1 VGSAIARFGSPAI
14 AFSHPSA
21 LSLTDRRPNLFVRF
35 ISVRRYL
42 KKGYGADGSEGH
54 GPLEEMKRPDTDEC
68 AIAAPADTDLLRSYA
83 ATQSEESF
91 SELVRR
97 YANLVYSAAI
107 RQTTNHATAEDVTQ
121 AVFTVLARK
130 APELSRETVL
140 AGWLIRATR
149 YAALDAL
156 KLEARRL
163 RRERVAADLEEIMRE
178 TPETR
183 WEEVAP
189 LIDEALAAL
198 SMTERNAILLRYFQ
212 KQSWK
217 EVGQTLGLN
226 ENAARVR
233 VGRAL
238 EKLRSWFRKR
248 RVTTSAAGLSAA
260 LLTNAVQ
267 AAPAGLMVNTSM
279 ANAALVTLLLKRL
292 LWRKILPASVSLA
305 VIAAALLGG
314 WLLPTRGGTGRL
326 AVVPPVAA
334 PAQPVVPPEVR
345 AVLNEVDRALFF
357 NDPQAFV
364 GQINF
369 RTAEEER
376 FRPLLA
382 EYVRVSNEF
391 RAALAEVHTAG
402 RAPSRTY
409 RVILDDLFTGQPGP
423 GRVILTPTHAMD
435 NAFRSHCLHIV
446 KTNGTWK
453 WDFFAPFSAEMVPQR
468 MSAFASKIETMI
480 TLTSALREHTLT
492 NAYEALHQF
501 TLAVP

>member
-1 VGSAIARFGSPAI
+1 M
-14 AFSHPSA
+14 
-21 LSLTDRRPNLFVRF
+21 
-35 ISVRRYL
+35 RRYL
-42 KKGYGADGSEGH
+42 EKGYRAERSLR
-54 GPLEEMKRPDTDEC
+54 LEKMKRPDTDEC

-107 RQTTNHATAEDVTQ
+107 RQTANHAMAEDVTQ

-130 APELSRETVL
+130 AAGLTRETVL
-140 AGWLIRATR
+140 AGWLMRATR

-163 RRERVAADLEEIMRE
+163 RRETAAAELEETMRE
-178 TPETR
+178 TPEVR
-183 WEEVAP
+183 WEDVAP
-189 LIDEALAAL
+189 LLDEALAAL
-198 SMTERNAILLRYFQ
+198 PTKERNAILLRFFE
-212 KQSWK
+212 KKNWK
-217 EVGQTLGLN
+217 EIGQTLGLN

-233 VGRAL
+233 ATRAL

-248 RVTTSAAGLSAA
+248 RVSTSAAGLSTA
-260 LLTNAVQ
+260 LLANAVQ
-267 AAPAGLMVNTSM
+267 AAPAGLVVNAGL
-279 ANAALVTLLLKRL
+279 ANTALVNLLLKRW
-292 LWRKILPASVSLA
+292 LWPKVLPAIVSLA
-305 VIAAALLGG
+305 VFAAVILGW
-314 WLLPTRGGTGRL
+314 WLLPSRGQTGQR
-326 AVVPPVAA
+326 AIVVPPVAA
-334 PAQPVVPPEVR
+334 PVQPAVPREVR

-369 RTAEEER
+369 RNPEEER

-391 RAALAEVHTAG
+391 RAALAEVHPAG

-423 GRVILTPTHAMD
+423 GPVVLTPAHAMD
-435 NAFRSHCLHIV
+435 NAFKTHCLHIV

-453 WDFFAPFSAEMVPQR
+453 WDYFAPFPAEMLPKR
-468 MSAFASKIETMI
+468 SSAIETKIETMK
-480 TLTSALREHTLT
+480 TLTSALRGHSLT
-492 NAYEALHQF
+492 NAYEALDLF
-501 TLAVP
+501 EFRVPK

>member
-1 VGSAIARFGSPAI
+1 
-14 AFSHPSA
+14 
-21 LSLTDRRPNLFVRF
+21 
-35 ISVRRYL
+35 
-42 KKGYGADGSEGH
+42 
-54 GPLEEMKRPDTDEC
+54 MKRPDTDEC
-68 AIAAPADTDLLRSYA
+68 AIAASADTDLLRSYA
-83 ATQSEESF
+83 TAESQESF

-97 YANLVYSAAI
+97 YTNLVYSAAI
-107 RQTTNHATAEDVTQ
+107 RQTANHATAEDVTQ

-130 APELSRETVL
+130 AARLSRETVL
-140 AGWLIRATR
+140 AGWLMRATR

-156 KLEARRL
+156 KLEARRM
-163 RRERVAADLEEIMRE
+163 RRERVAADLEENMRE
-178 TPETR
+178 TPEPR
-183 WEEVAP
+183 LEDVAP
-189 LIDEALAAL
+189 FLDEALAAL
-198 SMTERNAILLRYFQ
+198 SPKERDAILLRYFQ
-212 KQSWK
+212 KQSWM

-238 EKLRSWFRKR
+238 QKLRSWFRKR
-248 RVTTSAAGLSAA
+248 RVATSAAGLSAA

-267 AAPAGLMVNTSM
+267 AAPAGFAVNTSM
-279 ANAALVTLLLKRL
+279 ANAALVTLLLKHL
-292 LWRKILPASVSLA
+292 LWRKILPATVLL
-305 VIAAALLGG
+305 VIMAAALLG
-314 WLLPTRGGTGRL
+314 WWILPPPGETGRA
-326 AVVPPVAA
+326 AVAAPAAA
-334 PAQPVVPPEVR
+334 PAQPAVPPEVR

-369 RTAEEER
+369 RTGEEER

-423 GRVILTPTHAMD
+423 GRVVVTPTHAMD
-435 NAFRSHCLHIV
+435 NAFRTHCLHIV

-453 WDFFAPFSAEMVPQR
+453 WDYFAPFPPEMLPGR
-468 MSAFASKIETMI
+468 MSAMASKIETMKL
-480 TLTSALREHTLT
+480 LTSALREHTLT
-492 NAYEALHQF
+492 NAYEALDQF
-501 TLAVP
+501 ALAVPE